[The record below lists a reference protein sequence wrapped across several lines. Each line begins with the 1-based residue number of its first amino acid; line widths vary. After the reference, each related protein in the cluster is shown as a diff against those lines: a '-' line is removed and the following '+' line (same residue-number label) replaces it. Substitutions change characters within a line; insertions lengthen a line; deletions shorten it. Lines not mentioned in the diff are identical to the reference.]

1 MPAVVS
7 GPMVRN
13 HGAERMWGRGLLS
26 CGGPGAGRQG
36 QDTLFKSK
44 TVSEDHHAGVQE
56 RSPFTCLC
64 SGAKEERMN
73 FAAVLWKG
81 GSSPFWSPPL
91 CSEQHLPNCSAEN
104 LILDK
109 FKILNWASWWAR
121 EITVDKESEFWKQLG
136 QILSLQSKSFLDP
149 TELHHTPSPPPPI
162 KLTNCSHKSLSR
174 AACCLD

>member
-1 MPAVVS
+1 MPAVVF

-36 QDTLFKSK
+36 QILSLKARLSLKIIMPEFKKGHHSMSVFRSQGREDELCCCTMEGRTL
-44 TVSEDHHAGVQE
+44 
-56 RSPFTCLC
+56 
-64 SGAKEERMN
+64 
-73 FAAVLWKG
+73 
-81 GSSPFWSPPL
+81 SPFWSPPF
-91 CSEQHLPNCSAEN
+91 CSEQHLPNCPAET

-121 EITVDKESEFWKQLG
+121 ESEFWKQLG

-149 TELHHTPSPPPPI
+149 TELHHTPSPPI